1 MSKNS
6 PFLQEDINANMDTII
21 LVDTQT
27 PGFTGIQ
34 SNFMNALGKFGSFMG
49 QAAGPLG
56 IAASIGSSIF
66 AAASARKQQRKA
78 QRKERKA
85 RKEMNRLKDI
95 YANLDTSNPF
105 LNMENTM
112 EDLTVNQ
119 QQAQFERETFQQSQ
133 ANILEGLKGAAGTS
147 GIAALAQSLAKQGQ
161 LAARQSS
168 ISIGQQESANQM
180 AERREASRIQGL
192 EIQGEYNKRQAE
204 LNKTSTLLGMAQ
216 QETAAYA
223 QQAGAAQTARM
234 QAITQGVTG
243 AVDMMAGFGQGDG
256 STPAQN
262 APEGYKWDPATGT
275 YIPKTN

>member
-6 PFLQEDINANMDTII
+6 PFLQEDINANMDTIN

-95 YANLDTSNPF
+95 YANLD
-105 LNMENTM
+105 
-112 EDLTVNQ
+112 
-119 QQAQFERETFQQSQ
+119 
-133 ANILEGLKGAAGTS
+133 
-147 GIAALAQSLAKQGQ
+147 IAALAQSLAKQGQ

>member
-1 MSKNS
+1 
-6 PFLQEDINANMDTII
+6 
-21 LVDTQT
+21 
-27 PGFTGIQ
+27 
-34 SNFMNALGKFGSFMG
+34 MG